1 MTSGLVVA
9 VIGGIGCG
17 KSAACSYFAEQ
28 GYPVIDTDQVAKQL
42 MQPGQAGLQALVA
55 DYGHRFLTQQGELDR
70 PKLAAAFF
78 SDQKLKHDIE
88 QIIHP
93 LVRQQV
99 GAQVSTLKTQHKLI
113 FVAIPVISQ
122 VMQPAYQIN
131 HVLLIECDPTL
142 QRQRVATRDQRA
154 IDQIE
159 RIIAQ
164 QADPATRQALADS
177 IINNNSSVAALHQAL
192 QAWLESVT
200 KPEATNH

>member
-1 MTSGLVVA
+1 MTPGLVIA

-42 MQPGQAGLQALVA
+42 MLPGQAGLQAIIA
-55 DYGHRFLTQQGELDR
+55 HHGNRFLTPQGELDR

-99 GAQVSTLKTQHKLI
+99 SAQVEVLKTQHKLI

-122 VMQPAYQIN
+122 VMQPAYQID
-131 HVLLIECDPTL
+131 HVLLIECDPAL
-142 QRQRVATRDQRA
+142 QRQRVAARDRRA

-177 IINNNSSVAALHQAL
+177 IINNTSSLAAFHQDL
-192 QAWLESVT
+192 QAWLASVT
-200 KPEATNH
+200 QRN